1 MPTNRLIRSGPRVMR
16 DVVTRAHLRADL
28 LPRLPFAVAIVVAV
42 VLMIVAIEHD
52 PETDAA
58 TVAVEELPSGPPTYY
73 EGEYFEEEADFEILE
88 HGFGKVTDPDGRERV
103 IVALIVRNPND
114 TELMPGGLL
123 VHTETPAGYPITLEE
138 IYLGLIPPES
148 TAKVGYV
155 LYADVEDIEVE
166 DLKLKTLEPSMVYGG
181 SELET
186 NSEEVYLPDPLP
198 EVEFLRSEPLTSPDG
213 YRVHFRTRSPKAV
226 ADTQLSVLFRDG
238 EGRLIGGLPA
248 SGEPLSDEGSIG
260 GYRVVPEGESL
271 QHFDL
276 HESWIPEGADLD
288 RIEVGPSH

>member
-1 MPTNRLIRSGPRVMR
+1 MPTNRLIRSGPRVLR

-42 VLMIVAIEHD
+42 VLMVVAIEHD

-58 TVAVEELPSGPPTYY
+58 TVAVEELPSGPPTFY
-73 EGEYFEEEADFEILE
+73 EGEYYEEEADFEILE
-88 HGFGKVTDPDGRERV
+88 HGFGKVTDPDGRERI
-103 IVALIVRNPND
+103 IVALIVHNPQD
-114 TELMPGGLL
+114 EELMPGGLL

-138 IYLGLIPPES
+138 IYLGIMPPKS

-166 DLKLKTLEPSMVYGG
+166 DLQLKTLEPSMVYGNREMEIDTD
-181 SELET
+181 ELY
-186 NSEEVYLPDPLP
+186 VPGPLPD
-198 EVEFLRSEPLTSPDG
+198 VEFLGTEPLASPDG
-213 YRVHFRTRSPKAV
+213 YRVHFRTESATAV

-248 SGEPLSDEGSIG
+248 SGEPLSDEGSVG